1 MKITPLAAE
10 SMGARSMAT
19 FVETEEVN
27 IIIDP
32 GVSLA
37 AERFGLPPHP
47 LEIYQAQKL
56 RERIMLFAQSAHI
69 LIVSHFHEDH
79 LIIDAPKIAEGKV
92 VFMKNPNHNIPAGQ
106 RRRAFQF
113 LQAIK
118 GLPREIIFTDDRVF
132 DIGSIRFTFSE
143 PLMHGPTDRSGTVI
157 SCLIRSTESFLFT
170 SDSRGEYFEPM
181 LIFIQKHL
189 PDILYIDGPE
199 TYLKETESSK
209 DLIRK
214 NFEQLKQIIEILPTQ
229 EIIMDHALLRDEHWE
244 RHSKSVLAAA
254 AERNIRIISAARY
267 RGEENNLLEARR
279 RELYQNHPPESKP

>member
-27 IIIDP
+27 ILIDP
-32 GVSLA
+32 GVSVA
-37 AERFGLPPHP
+37 PERFDLPPHP
-47 LEIYQAQKL
+47 LETYQAQKL

-69 LIVSHFHEDH
+69 LIITHFHEDH

-92 VFMKNPNHNIPAGQ
+92 IFMKNPNHNIPAGQ

-113 LQAIK
+113 LQAVK
-118 GLPREIIFTDDRVF
+118 GLPREIIFMDNRMF
-132 DIGSIRFTFSE
+132 DIGSVRFIFSE
-143 PLMHGPTDRSGTVI
+143 PLLHGPTDRSGSVI

-170 SDSRGEYFEPM
+170 SDSRGEHFESM
-181 LIFIQKHL
+181 LLFIQKHL

-209 DLIRK
+209 DLVRR
-214 NFEQLKQIIEILPTQ
+214 NFDQLKQLLEMLPTQ
-229 EIIMDHALLRDEHWE
+229 EIIMDHALMRDEHWE
-244 RHSKSVLAAA
+244 RYSKSVLATG
-254 AERNIRIISAARY
+254 AERNIRIQTAARY
-267 RGEENNLLEARR
+267 RGEEINQLEARR
-279 RELYQNHPPESKP
+279 RELYQNHPPEMQQ